1 MVEFKL
7 TKNQRAVANAVSKE
21 EVYRPV
27 LRYVHIRKGLIEA
40 ADGYILVQKK
50 IDYEEEEKILLDGEA
65 VRKLGDNK
73 STQGVAFSS
82 TDGKRYE
89 ARGQN
94 TTILTRQSGTYLD
107 TDKLIPSGEPVFK
120 IALSRKILKKLISAL
135 DDSDVPVRFK
145 FYGEHSP
152 VKVEIPT
159 EDTLAVLMPMMI
171 TKWEA
176 TED

>member
-1 MVEFKL
+1 M
-7 TKNQRAVANAVSKE
+7 
-21 EVYRPV
+21 
-27 LRYVHIRKGLIEA
+27 
-40 ADGYILVQKK
+40 
-50 IDYEEEEKILLDGEA
+50 
-65 VRKLGDNK
+65 
-73 STQGVAFSS
+73 
-82 TDGKRYE
+82 
-89 ARGQN
+89 GQN

-152 VKVEIPT
+152 VKVEIPA
-159 EDTLAVLMPMMI
+159 EDTTAVLMPMM
-171 TKWEA
+171 TAKWEA